1 MPVQV
6 RASLWFLIST
16 FLQKAISV
24 ISTPIFTRLLTTG
37 QYGEYN
43 VFQSWMGIISVIVT
57 GSVLITTF
65 NNSGMYFENTAVQSL
80 SSVIKLM
87 AVFSAAFLPFF
98 MKIGGLLF

>member
-57 GSVLITTF
+57 LNLFYGVFFPEIIFFRSDTRLAAAASVLAATNIVSSPAIDPITP
-65 NNSGMYFENTAVQSL
+65 MR
-80 SSVIKLM
+80 
-87 AVFSAAFLPFF
+87 
-98 MKIGGLLF
+98 